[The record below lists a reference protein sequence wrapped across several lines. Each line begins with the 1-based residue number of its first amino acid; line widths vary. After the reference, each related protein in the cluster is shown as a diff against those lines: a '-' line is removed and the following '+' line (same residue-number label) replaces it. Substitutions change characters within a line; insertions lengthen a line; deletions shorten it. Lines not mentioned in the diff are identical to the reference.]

1 MVGAST
7 ASPSDRL
14 HHYCPTGAGRDVSKS
29 PDAHTKMKKKELKE
43 QATVAQVATD
53 TECRAELIFY
63 ARNQSKELRSVQ
75 ALGEYACDFRRPDW
89 NQRWSD
95 WNNGRN
101 PYLNLFLCAKHA
113 RELGLK

>member
-1 MVGAST
+1 
-7 ASPSDRL
+7 
-14 HHYCPTGAGRDVSKS
+14 
-29 PDAHTKMKKKELKE
+29 MKKKELKE
-43 QATVAQVATD
+43 QATVAQVTAE

-63 ARNQSKELRSVQ
+63 ARNQSKDLRSVQ

-89 NQRWSD
+89 KQRWSD